1 MNRLRSTLFLILVIA
16 CFSKTKAQTI
26 DHWESLVLASN
37 TWKWIEPTGTI
48 ASWETSG
55 FNDVSWSSGP
65 GGMGYADGDDG
76 TTIPAT
82 ISVYMRRTFTVVDTS
97 LIEYAV
103 FNADYDD
110 GFVAYLNGVEIAR
123 SFMGLGGSA
132 TTWNQAADGNH
143 EAALYTG
150 GSPDYFTL
158 DKATLLSMLVNGTNV
173 LAIEVHNVDAF
184 SSDLTGNFYLNVGVS
199 TSTVTYSPVPS
210 WFVEPM
216 VFTDS
221 DLPIIVLDT
230 RGQTILDDPRI
241 VIDMGIIY
249 NGPGVR
255 NYMSDPFNEYNG
267 EINIELRGSSSAGF
281 PKQSYSLETQDTND
295 VALDVSIFG
304 MPSENDWVLYP
315 PYTDKSLLQN
325 FMTYELGRAQG
336 HWAPRCRYVELV
348 VNGDYRGIYIF
359 MEKIKRDGDRVDIAK
374 LTPTDISGDD
384 VTGGYILKIDKFT
397 GGGDAFT
404 SNFESYAGAWQ
415 DIYFQYHDP
424 KLSEMVVQQ
433 TNYIQS
439 YVDDFETALNG
450 PTFSDAVTGY
460 PNYIEPISFIDYFI
474 MDEVARNVDGY
485 RLSTFF
491 YKAKDSDGGKLHMGP
506 LWDFNIAWG
515 NADYC
520 NGGLQT
526 GWAYQFNSVCG
537 GDSYQIP
544 FWWEK
549 LLTDTTFT
557 NQLKCRWEFLRNHS
571 LNTDTLMNMID
582 SLVLM
587 LDESQVRNYQRWP
600 ILGTYVWPNNYV
612 GATYA
617 DEVAYFKFWLTG
629 RLTWLDANMPGNC
642 TATGIAEQ
650 TQTSF
655 FTFPNPATDVMY
667 VRGDVSQ
674 TNMPV
679 LIRDVSGKIVYSS
692 PFAVGMS
699 LDVHSLAA
707 GVYYV
712 SLGGSTRKIVISR

>member
-1 MNRLRSTLFLILVIA
+1 GPVA
-16 CFSKTKAQTI
+16 
-26 DHWESLVLASN
+26 
-37 TWKWIEPTGTI
+37 G
-48 ASWETSG
+48 WETPG
-55 FNDVSWSSGP
+55 FNDASWNSDP
-65 GGMGYADGDDG
+65 GGLGYADGDDG
-76 TTIPAT
+76 TTIPGT

-97 LIEYAV
+97 QLLHAV

-110 GFVAYLNGVEIAR
+110 GFVAYLNGVEITR
-123 SFMGLGGSA
+123 SYMGLGGS
-132 TTWNQAADGNH
+132 TTAWNQAADANH
-143 EAALYTG
+143 EATMYSG
-150 GSPDYFTL
+150 GAPDYFTI
-158 DKATLLSMLVNGTNV
+158 DKSTLSTMLVNGTNT

-184 SSDLTGNFYLNVGVS
+184 SSDLTSNFYLHVGVS

-221 DLPIIVLDT
+221 DLPIVVLDT

-255 NYMSDPFNEYNG
+255 NYMTDPFNEYNG

-325 FMTYELGRAQG
+325 FLTYELGRLQG

-359 MEKIKRDGDRVDIAK
+359 MEKIKRDNNRVDIAK
-374 LTPTDISGDD
+374 LTPDDISGDD

-397 GGGDAFT
+397 GGGDSFT
-404 SNFESYAGAWQ
+404 SNFEPYAGAWQ
-415 DIYFQYHDP
+415 EIYFQYHDP
-424 KLSEMVVQQ
+424 KLSEMVTQQ
-433 TNYIQS
+433 TNYIQT
-439 YVDDFETALNG
+439 YVNDFETALDG
-450 PTFSDAVTGY
+450 PTFTDAVTGY
-460 PNYIEPISFIDYFI
+460 PNYIEPMSFIDYFI
-474 MDEVARNVDGY
+474 MNEVSRNVDGY

-520 NGGLQT
+520 DGGLT
-526 GWAYQFNSVCG
+526 SGWAYQFNSVCS
-537 GDSYQIP
+537 GDWYQIP

-549 LLTDTTFT
+549 LLTDSNFT
-557 NQLKCRWEFLRNHS
+557 NQLKCRWEFLRNYS
-571 LNTDTLMNMID
+571 LNTAYLMNMID
-582 SLVLM
+582 SLALM

-600 ILGTYVWPNNYV
+600 ILGTYVWPNNYI
-612 GATYA
+612 GTTYS
-617 DEVAYFKFWLTG
+617 DEVGYFKIWLTA
-629 RLTWLDANMPGNC
+629 RLTWLDNNMPGNC
-642 TATGIAEQ
+642 NAIGIVEEN
-650 TQTSF
+650 TTEF
-655 FTFPNPATDVMY
+655 FTFPNPATDVIY
-667 VRGDVSQ
+667 IRG
-674 TNMPV
+674 
-679 LIRDVSGKIVYSS
+679 
-692 PFAVGMS
+692 
-699 LDVHSLAA
+699 
-707 GVYYV
+707 
-712 SLGGSTRKIVISR
+712 